1 MLSPSIALRN
11 CACILFCHWCRCA
24 RFWSVVA
31 GACDPMCGVAGTVD
45 DPMRGVAG
53 TDGRRGRNGP
63 SDGEAL

>member
-1 MLSPSIALRN
+1 
-11 CACILFCHWCRCA
+11 
-24 RFWSVVA
+24 
-31 GACDPMCGVAGTVD
+31 MCGVAGTVD